1 MAIPVP
7 LTYPGM
13 PAHRYWEIEDG
24 RVDFGAIQAGST
36 DVVRMLLTDF
46 ALVYGDD
53 WFLVPLDV
61 PVGVVHR
68 ITSMEVRDTFGITST
83 VTPTVGELSA
93 ATTAHRQWAMYR
105 TTGVGG
111 PDLGLDV
118 LFVPPALAMTTSGP
132 PIEEVAYFR
141 DEMAN
146 VVWAVERTVPSA
158 LGTPVDRYRTS
169 RAAPPVQQA
178 LDVTQLGDAELVYRL
193 ATPQPANWYPYL
205 ARRTPAGDDIT
216 LERLAGSRP
225 EGAIARESTH
235 GRGRGGQPR
244 RPRRP
249 ACLAVRPLD
258 GRPAGAVVRPP
269 RDRRPRRGF
278 QRSALGRGRAAG
290 GALTDL
296 TRPDLPAAFRIRA
309 GTSARRRR
317 ACSPGAPRPGRR
329 RRRSR

>member
-1 MAIPVP
+1 
-7 LTYPGM
+7 M
-13 PAHRYWEIEDG
+13 PAHRYWKIEDG

-105 TTGVGG
+105 TTGIGG

-169 RAAPPVQQA
+169 RAVPPVQQA
-178 LDVTQLGDAELVYRL
+178 LDATQLGDAELVYRL

-225 EGAIARESTH
+225 EGAIARESSAVEDEEVS
-235 GRGRGGQPR
+235 RGGLVVQRAWQFARWTGGQPVLWFGR
-244 RPRRP
+244 RVT
-249 ACLAVRPLD
+249 A
-258 GRPAGAVVRPP
+258 
-269 RDRRPRRGF
+269 
-278 QRSALGRGRAAG
+278 GRGEGSSGLRWDAAE
-290 GALTDL
+290 
-296 TRPDLPAAFRIRA
+296 P
-309 GTSARRRR
+309 S
-317 ACSPGAPRPGRR
+317 APR
-329 RRRSR
+329 